1 MQKTRWWFF
10 LVGTWYIVNLIGLL
24 PPLMQAQ
31 LPNFYPGL
39 TVASDSIAYKALV
52 DVWFLFGLLYGT
64 VGIGLLLAAR
74 SPVENRLLITLVVL
88 IETIAGILWDIY
100 SLSRAIMPAM
110 TSYFFIVVHLL
121 IIGTAAWVYPRKTVQ

>member
-1 MQKTRWWFF
+1 MKKARLWFF
-10 LVGTWYIVNLIGLL
+10 LVGAWYILNLIGLL
-24 PPLMQAQ
+24 PPLMQSQ
-31 LPNFYPGL
+31 LPNYYPGL
-39 TVASDSIAYKALV
+39 EVASNSVAYQALV

-64 VGIGLLLAAR
+64 VGIGLMLAAR

-100 SLSRAIMPAM
+100 SLSRAITPAM

>member
-1 MQKTRWWFF
+1 MKKARLWFF
-10 LVGTWYIVNLIGLL
+10 LVGAWYILNLIGLL
-24 PPLMQAQ
+24 PPLMQSQ
-31 LPNFYPGL
+31 LPNYYPGL
-39 TVASDSIAYKALV
+39 EVASNSVAYQALV

-64 VGIGLLLAAR
+64 VGIGLMLAAR
-74 SPVENRLLITLVVL
+74 SPAENRLLITLVVL

-100 SLSRAIMPAM
+100 SLSRAITPAM